1 MNAIKHQMTGQY
13 LFMPAKE
20 LAEYLDLGHQ
30 LIEELRPVGMLEAQ
44 FAQRIVDATWRLN
57 RSGSLD
63 CIAVNTRVAIASRR
77 VIAANPGGSEESHLV
92 NSQALAAN
100 KECVDLIEKLGRYS
114 SRTQR
119 DMEKTI
125 AALNAMKSSRIHKR
139 GDQYSVE
146 TCPVY
151 AWYRKLSNLTDR
163 LVEAREEVREK
174 SVEEVTP
181 KPAPAEAAKR
191 LRTNHISRTFDS
203 QNDPPAGHSSD
214 PGDGGNHPPGGLLRP
229 LARRRAQLAPAEGRR
244 IADLVLFIR
253 VYRRESAA
261 QYLSDRLVEAPVST
275 ESLIHQTTRRLGT
288 PLTPETA

>member
-1 MNAIKHQMTGQY
+1 MHQPSNPESNPESIPASTPEQDLLAALAASQKTLGPTPRLVTQKPQVAMNAIKHQMTGQY

-20 LAEYLDLGHQ
+20 LAEYLDMGHQ

-163 LVEAREEVREK
+163 LVEAREEVQKK

-181 KPAPAEAAKR
+181 KPAPAEAA
-191 LRTNHISRTFDS
+191 SDS
-203 QNDPPAGHSSD
+203 EQTTSPEP
-214 PGDGGNHPPGGLLRP
+214 
-229 LARRRAQLAPAEGRR
+229 
-244 IADLVLFIR
+244 
-253 VYRRESAA
+253 
-261 QYLSDRLVEAPVST
+261 
-275 ESLIHQTTRRLGT
+275 LIHQTTRRLVT
-288 PLTPETA
+288 PLTPETEEIIRQAACYGLLLEDELSLLPQKAAA